1 MNPEYLFS
9 NKDLQILHR
18 ARVTYGAHKQIGV
31 AAEECTELAKE
42 LIKAFRY
49 DSFDDVVKNTK
60 ESVVDEVADVL
71 IVLDHVFNLFN
82 ITAGDIQPH
91 ITKKLQ
97 RLEYWLDNSDSIEF
111 TTQCRSIDPKILEER
126 EGYPYDAFGDYSE
139 IEKTHSELEEFNTE
153 GLTET
158 QKGVYENE
166 FLRLFETG
174 DKQYRKG
181 QE

>member
-1 MNPEYLFS
+1 MSEYKELFTAQD
-9 NKDLQILHR
+9 KQILQK
-18 ARVTYGAHKQIGV
+18 ARDTYGAHKQIGV

-60 ESVVDEVADVL
+60 ENVVDEVADVL

-82 ITAGDIQPH
+82 ITAGDLQPH

-97 RLEYWLDNSDSIEF
+97 RLEYWLNNSSSIEF
-111 TTQCRSIDPKILEER
+111 TTRCRTVDTENTIVPERADP
-126 EGYPYDAFGDYSE
+126 PYDAFGDYSE
-139 IEKTHSELEEFNTE
+139 KVDLSEF
-153 GLTET
+153 TET

-166 FLRLFETG
+166 FLRLFEVG
-174 DKQYRKG
+174 DKQYREG

>member
-9 NKDLQILHR
+9 NKDLQLLHR

-60 ESVVDEVADVL
+60 ENVVDEVADVL

-82 ITAGDIQPH
+82 ITAGDLQPH

-97 RLEYWLDNSDSIEF
+97 RLEYWLNNSSSIEF
-111 TTQCRSIDPKILEER
+111 TTRCRTVDTENTAIVPER
-126 EGYPYDAFGDYSE
+126 EDPPYDAFGDYSE
-139 IEKTHSELEEFNTE
+139 KVDLSEFTK
-153 GLTET
+153 T

-166 FLRLFETG
+166 FLRLFEVG
-174 DKQYRKG
+174 DKQYREG